1 MISTIFCTLLP
12 ALAVPAAVTD
22 PDTNLQTPWDWSGVI
37 GTGQSLAVG
46 EQGRPVL
53 SRTQLYH
60 NLKLSTDLLPWP
72 IDPNDT
78 NLAMVPL
85 VEPIGRYSTNYPSSW
100 PDNIAGE
107 TPHSAMANQISA
119 LVRAASGR
127 DFIGVH
133 SEVGENGQC
142 MIYLKKNADHV
153 GVNGRSYEAAMIE
166 TKAITRLARA
176 AGKTYGVGAI
186 TVTHGECDAGNQ
198 HYEND
203 LYQLWSD
210 YNTDISAITG
220 QKQKVQMIVS
230 QQNSCND
237 YSPSTL
243 AQWKAGVDHPADIV
257 CSGPKYQYPS
267 AEGVH
272 LTANG
277 YRQLGEKYGQ
287 VYYERVILGKSW
299 RPLEPTVVERKGSV
313 ITVHFL
319 VPVPPLVWDTR
330 FTEPHP
336 SIAEWKNGKGFEV
349 IAASGE
355 KVAIT
360 SAAIAG
366 DAVIITCASDPGPGA
381 RLGYAMTGEKE
392 RMAAPF
398 EGTYRWGRLRDSDPF
413 VGAVTG
419 LAQPNYSVAFE
430 LPVP

>member
-257 CSGPKYQYPS
+257 KNLIGNWSRNR
-267 AEGVH
+267 AREH
-272 LTANG
+272 L
-277 YRQLGEKYGQ
+277 
-287 VYYERVILGKSW
+287 
-299 RPLEPTVVERKGSV
+299 
-313 ITVHFL
+313 
-319 VPVPPLVWDTR
+319 
-330 FTEPHP
+330 
-336 SIAEWKNGKGFEV
+336 
-349 IAASGE
+349 
-355 KVAIT
+355 
-360 SAAIAG
+360 
-366 DAVIITCASDPGPGA
+366 
-381 RLGYAMTGEKE
+381 
-392 RMAAPF
+392 
-398 EGTYRWGRLRDSDPF
+398 
-413 VGAVTG
+413 
-419 LAQPNYSVAFE
+419 
-430 LPVP
+430 